1 MATTTSATLSPLF
14 CLKPKPIFPPN
25 SRQSRTQTRS
35 LDSPRVKTI
44 ASLQPRPR
52 TRKPISLGDVG
63 LLGAGLALTFV
74 APASAAAAAAGL
86 PLLEQLSEPANA
98 LSLPTWAIH
107 VSSVIEWITAMALV
121 WQYGEKSGIHS
132 WKGLAWGMVP
142 LLGGAFCA
150 CTWHFFYNSESL
162 EVLVALQAALTL
174 RHRSLPPPS
183 AFSSSSS
190 SNLLRPLSAPCT
202 LRPDNAIPDSF
213 DSITPPPKL
222 DESRPPVTNGPS
234 PDPEP
239 DGLRVGGELAT
250 EASGN
255 PAVEKR
261 EGLDGSSSKALPV
274 VVFLLGVWASIKRGF
289 EKVLTSEWLSWWPF
303 WRQEK
308 RLERL
313 IAEADANPKD
323 PEKQSALLAEL
334 NKHSPES
341 VIKRFE
347 QREHAVDS
355 KGVVEYLRA
364 LYVTNAINDYLPD
377 EQTGKPSSL
386 PALLQELKQRVSGD
400 ANEPFVNPGV
410 SEKQPLHVVMVD
422 PKVPN
427 KSRFAQEL
435 FSTILLMGAAALQ
448 KYIASLGG
456 IGTSGVGSS
465 SSYAPKELNK
475 EVMPEKNVKTFKDVK
490 GCDDAKQELEE
501 VVEYLKNP
509 TKFTRLGGKLPKAIA
524 GEAGVPFF
532 YRAGS
537 EFEEMFVGVGARRV
551 RSLFQ
556 AAKKKAPCI
565 IFIDEIDAVGST
577 RKQWEG
583 HTKKTLHQLL
593 VEMDGFEQNEQGIIL
608 MAATN
613 LPDILDPALTRPGRF
628 DRHIVVPNPDVK
640 GRQEILELYLQDKPL
655 ADDVDVKAIARGTP
669 GFNGADLANLV
680 NIAAIK
686 AAVEG
691 AERLTAAQLEFAKD
705 RIIMGT
711 ERKTMFISEESKKLT
726 AYHESGHAIVAL
738 NTEGAHPIHK
748 ATIMP
753 RGSALGMVTQLPSSD
768 ETSISK
774 KQLLARLDV
783 CMGGRVAEE
792 LIFGQDHVTTGA
804 SSDLHT
810 ATELA
815 QYMVVKL
822 LREAYDRVKTLLR
835 KHEKALHALA
845 NALLEYETLSSEEI
859 KRTILPYREGR
870 LPEQQEE
877 QEAELVLV

>member
-1 MATTTSATLSPLF
+1 M
-14 CLKPKPIFPPN
+14 
-25 SRQSRTQTRS
+25 
-35 LDSPRVKTI
+35 TI
-44 ASLQPRPR
+44 
-52 TRKPISLGDVG
+52 I
-63 LLGAGLALTFV
+63 
-74 APASAAAAAAGL
+74 
-86 PLLEQLSEPANA
+86 
-98 LSLPTWAIH
+98 
-107 VSSVIEWITAMALV
+107 
-121 WQYGEKSGIHS
+121 
-132 WKGLAWGMVP
+132 
-142 LLGGAFCA
+142 
-150 CTWHFFYNSESL
+150 
-162 EVLVALQAALTL
+162 LQAALLCKPSSLSLYTSPL
-174 RHRSLPPPS
+174 SSSCSKRHRFHHPLSPP
-183 AFSSSSS
+183 ARHRFHHCSSSF
-190 SNLLRPLSAPCT
+190 NYLCFRPLHLSIPCT
-202 LRPDNAIPDSF
+202 LHPDNVDSR
-213 DSITPPPKL
+213 DSKFVNNSSS
-222 DESRPPVTNGPS
+222 DFRGGNDDGNGLKFS
-234 PDPEP
+234 SEVSNSSFEETA
-239 DGLRVGGELAT
+239 VGGSFESELKV
-250 EASGN
+250 EEEMNGDDSEGVGAS
-255 PAVEKR
+255 AVEN
-261 EGLDGSSSKALPV
+261 EGAKTKILLL
-274 VVFLLGVWASIKRGF
+274 VFLMDLWTKMKKGI
-289 EKVLTSEWLSWWPF
+289 EKMMAWDLLSWWPF

-308 RLERL
+308 RLEQL
-313 IAEADANPKD
+313 IAEANANPKD
-323 PEKQSALLAEL
+323 VALQNALLAEL
-334 NKHSPES
+334 NKHSPEA

-347 QREHAVDS
+347 QREHDVDS
-355 KGVVEYLRA
+355 RGVAEYLRA
-364 LYVTNAINDYLPD
+364 LVATNAIAEYLPD
-377 EQTGKPSSL
+377 EQSGKPSAL
-386 PALLQELKQRVSGD
+386 PSLLQELKQRASGNT
-400 ANEPFVNPGV
+400 NEPFLNPGI

-422 PKVPN
+422 PKVSN

-435 FSTILLMGAAALQ
+435 ISTILFTVAVGLVWLMGAAALQ
-448 KYIASLGG
+448 KYIGSLGG

-465 SSYAPKELNK
+465 SSYSPKDLNK
-475 EVMPEKNVKTFKDVK
+475 EFMPEKNVKTFKDVK
-490 GCDDAKQELEE
+490 GCDDAKQELVE

-509 TKFTRLGGKLPKAIA
+509 SKFTRLGGKLPKGILLTGAPGTGKTLLAKAIA

-593 VEMDGFEQNEQGIIL
+593 VEMDGFEQNEGIIL

-628 DRHIVVPNPDVK
+628 DRHIVVPNPDVR

-655 ADDVDVKAIARGTP
+655 AEDVDIKSIARGTP

-691 AERLTAAQLEFAKD
+691 LEKITATELEYAKD
-705 RIIMGT
+705 RILMGT

-726 AYHESGHAIVAL
+726 AYHESGHAIVAF

-768 ETSISK
+768 ETSVSK

-783 CMGGRVAEE
+783 CMGGRAAEE

-815 QYMVVKL
+815 QYMVSNCGMSDAIGPVNIKERPSSEMQSRIDAEVVKL
-822 LREAYDRVKTLLR
+822 LREAYDRVKALLK

-859 KRTILPYREGR
+859 KRILLPFREGR
-870 LPEQQEE
+870 LPEQQVEQQEE
-877 QEAELVLV
+877 GELVLA

>member
-1 MATTTSATLSPLF
+1 MTITLQASLICKPSIHQLNPLLIS
-14 CLKPKPIFPPN
+14 LKPCLSYTSPFSFPRRLNGVPTISFPSK
-25 SRQSRTQTRS
+25 SR
-35 LDSPRVKTI
+35 
-44 ASLQPRPR
+44 
-52 TRKPISLGDVG
+52 
-63 LLGAGLALTFV
+63 F
-74 APASAAAAAAGL
+74 
-86 PLLEQLSEPANA
+86 
-98 LSLPTWAIH
+98 
-107 VSSVIEWITAMALV
+107 
-121 WQYGEKSGIHS
+121 
-132 WKGLAWGMVP
+132 
-142 LLGGAFCA
+142 
-150 CTWHFFYNSESL
+150 
-162 EVLVALQAALTL
+162 L
-174 RHRSLPPPS
+174 RHRSC
-183 AFSSSSS
+183 
-190 SNLLRPLSAPCT
+190 CT
-202 LRPDNAIPDSF
+202 LKPEDLTSAS
-213 DSITPPPKL
+213 
-222 DESRPPVTNGPS
+222 EST
-234 PDPEP
+234 
-239 DGLRVGGELAT
+239 
-250 EASGN
+250 SGN
-255 PAVEKR
+255 SFSENKEIAELSSGPVLNETS
-261 EGLDGSSSKALPV
+261 GDGEVVGEVKNGDVKERLPIM
-274 VVFLLGVWASIKRGF
+274 VFLVGVFARLREGF
-289 EKVLTSEWLSWWPF
+289 EKFLYSDWFSWWPF

-323 PEKQSALLAEL
+323 AAKQSALLAEL

-341 VIKRFE
+341 VIQRFE
-347 QREHAVDS
+347 QRVHAVDS
-355 KGVVEYLRA
+355 RGVVEYLRA
-364 LYVTNAINDYLPD
+364 LVSTNAISEYLPD
-377 EQTGKPSSL
+377 EQSGKPSSL
-386 PALLQELKQRVSGD
+386 PSLLQELKQRASE
-400 ANEPFVNPGV
+400 NEEEPFANPGV

-422 PKVPN
+422 PKLSSRS
-427 KSRFAQEL
+427 SRFAQEVI
-435 FSTILLMGAAALQ
+435 STIVFTVAVGLVWIMGAAALQ
-448 KYIASLGG
+448 KYIGGLGG
-456 IGTSGVGSS
+456 IGTPGVGTG

-475 EVMPEKNVKTFKDVK
+475 EIMPEKNVKTFKDVK

-509 TKFTRLGGKLPKAIA
+509 SKFTRLGGKLPKGILLTGSPGTGKTLLAKAIA

-593 VEMDGFEQNEQGIIL
+593 VEMDGFEQNEGIIV

-628 DRHIVVPNPDVK
+628 DRHIVVPSPDVR
-640 GRQEILELYLQDKPL
+640 GREEILELYLQDKPL
-655 ADDVDVKAIARGTP
+655 GNDVDINSIAR
-669 GFNGADLANLV
+669 DLANLV

-691 AERLTAAQLEFAKD
+691 AEKLTAAQLEFAKD

-711 ERKTMFISEESKKLT
+711 ERKTMFLSEDSKKLT

-753 RGSALGMVTQLPSSD
+753 RGSALGMVTQLPSDD

-792 LIFGQDHVTTGA
+792 LIFGKEHITTGA
-804 SSDLHT
+804 SSDLNT

-815 QYMVVKL
+815 QYMVSSCGMSDEIGPVHIKERPGSEMQSRIDAEVVKL
-822 LREAYDRVKTLLR
+822 LREAYNRVKALLK

-845 NALLEYETLSSEEI
+845 NALLEYETLNAEEI
-859 KRTILPYREGR
+859 KRILVPYSGSE
-870 LPEQQEE
+870 LFIEQAQQQVEE
-877 QEAELVLV
+877 ELVLA